1 MSNKQF
7 TPKQK
12 PPNYGFKDDDLTP
25 AQWRKAAKFT
35 GFKSVAEYKRWLS
48 LMYLEA
54 GCHLP

>member
-1 MSNKQF
+1 MIA
-7 TPKQK
+7 KQK
-12 PPNYGFKDDDLTP
+12 PPNYDFKDDDLTP

-35 GFKSVAEYKRWLS
+35 GFKNVAEYKRWLS